1 MDKNNTL
8 FKENTSF
15 SDFVALNQPICSK
28 TQKEAFKRR
37 RSSSTSSVE
46 TLRDMYQNDQQNR
59 QQNRQQSIS
68 KLQNNDNTP
77 PSIFESFPYTLYV
90 DNRDSAARDHMANER
105 TYLAWVRT
113 SLSTVSIGVG
123 KLYIYIYI
131 YWMKDNYIKQSIIN
145 SLDTNISL

>member
-15 SDFVALNQPICSK
+15 SDFAALKQPTCSK

-46 TLRDMYQNDQQNR
+46 TLKDMYQNDQQNR
-59 QQNRQQSIS
+59 HQNIS

-77 PSIFESFPYTLYV
+77 SSIFELFPYTLYV

-123 KLYIYIYI
+123 KFYIYI
-131 YWMKDNYIKQSIIN
+131 
-145 SLDTNISL
+145 LDERRLY